1 MLRVSE
7 KAVRTH
13 LTRLLSLKKCA
24 LSSKKRVTSGT
35 AITAIGTATILNMVP
50 SVIGRAKKR
59 EVTKSVW
66 MMSPRSLR
74 LAYQRATSSGVV
86 LFTLLWR
93 VVMRYEPKRIGKRE
107 KLSGGLSI

>member
-7 KAVRTH
+7 KVVRTH

-50 SVIGRAKKR
+50 SVIGRAKKKR
-59 EVTKSVW
+59 GDKK
-66 MMSPRSLR
+66 R
-74 LAYQRATSSGVV
+74 LEQS
-86 LFTLLWR
+86 
-93 VVMRYEPKRIGKRE
+93 
-107 KLSGGLSI
+107 